1 MATRGIDTTLCN
13 SDYIVYLSAPLLLGR
28 YLTIEDIGTNPSF
41 FTSHSIVISTT
52 SGYTFLGGG
61 SSEYIRSPGESL
73 TFATM
78 TSNWRLLNTVPF
90 TRSGLAYLSTAS
102 TTNLYLR
109 GSFSNTGEIR
119 IQNILS
125 ATAIDSQRS
134 ATIRGIPTVTGN
146 DLASTVQGLGT
157 LGFLSSIPFINSS
170 LVSTVNSLG
179 TYGYVSSTQLQSTFV
194 GLGQTY
200 VSTPSLVSTVGGL
213 GSLYISSPHL
223 TSTVEGLGTFGYI
236 STPSLVSTV
245 KGFESIYVSTS
256 QLTSTVGGILLLTA
270 SNSQSTFQNL
280 GLIYVSSASL
290 VSTVQ
295 GLSNIG
301 YITPTQYTSTI
312 IGLSSN
318 SQSNVTSTLTGLGSL
333 GYISVLQLV
342 SSVSSVL
349 SNRDS
354 TVSTQLSSLGSIY
367 VSSLSLQSTVAGLG
381 SNYVSSLSLQS
392 TVGGL
397 SASNASN
404 LVSTYIN
411 LGTYYILSSQL
422 ISTTTGISNENS
434 LRILST
440 ITGLGSTYISTDS
453 LQSTIEGLGTA
464 GYASVSQLVSTTSNI
479 TNAPSTQI
487 NSTLAG
493 LGSLT
498 YISVAQLK
506 STVTGITTLYTS
518 NLISTVNTLGQTYIS
533 SLSLQSTFAGLGSL
547 DYISVDHLISTTIGL
562 SNNSSNIVTG
572 STIAGLGSTYISSA
586 SFQSTMLGITVN
598 PSSNSPN
605 IGSTVAGLGSVGYI
619 STPALP
625 STVAGLG
632 MYYLSSGTL
641 ISTIT
646 GLQSNVTYSQLYN
659 NPALITTAGLTTRI
673 VNSLG
678 NPYEQLTDLRTTTNQ
693 ILGSY
698 TYYFDSFMVSTV
710 YNATSGFTSVC
721 VSVDG
726 TTVFATK
733 NASIIHAGTGTTLT
747 TLSHS
752 IQGITCSSSYF
763 YVTASNQ
770 IIQIGISSPYT
781 QTIIANTTNVAG
793 FCNSSSPFTP
803 STASTVTFSNPTGI
817 AFDSSQTFLYI
828 CDTGNNAIRRMQ
840 INPFS
845 VTTLASIPNPSGI
858 AVDSSNYAYIV
869 CSTGNLYQLSLIT
882 SNLTLLSTTYSSP
895 TGICLDPSNS
905 FAYITNTGSNTVI
918 QRTLASGSN
927 LSLGIGEAGY
937 TDGAAWLKSGSQPF
951 ARFTSPR
958 GIFYGSDGF
967 IYIADGF
974 VRKLLPQKYT
984 STLSGLYEYRK
995 VGTIPITSSSVIN
1008 TTSNQFVIASNLVSI
1023 TTSPNIV
1030 LSNATLYITSN
1041 IDATGYTVSA
1051 ATFTASNGLSGG
1063 PNYGFYFGDGTHVTS
1078 ISDRRLKEDIQ
1089 PITNALDKVNSLQAV
1104 NYRLHRDPS
1113 KKWIGYVAQDVERIL
1128 PEIVRT
1134 DDSPEGWK
1142 SIQYTNLPAL
1152 IIEAVKELHV
1162 KYARIQYLCR

>member
-52 SGYTFLGGG
+52 SGYSFLGGT
-61 SSEYIRSPGESL
+61 SSEYIRTPGGEL

-78 TSNWRLLNTVPF
+78 ASNWRLLNTAPF

-102 TTNLYLR
+102 TTHLYLR

-125 ATAIDSQRS
+125 ATAIDAQT
-134 ATIRGIPTVTGN
+134 APTIQGIPTVMGS
-146 DLASTVQGLGT
+146 DLVSTVGGLGT
-157 LGFLSSIPFINSS
+157 LGFLSSIPFINES
-170 LVSTVNSLG
+170 LVSTVKSLG
-179 TYGYVSSTQLQSTFV
+179 TYGYVSSTQLQSTFI

-200 VSTPSLVSTVGGL
+200 ISTPSLVSTVGGL

-223 TSTVEGLGTFGYI
+223 TSTVQGLGSFGYL
-236 STPSLVSTV
+236 SAPSLVSSV
-245 KGFESIYVSTS
+245 KALETIYISTS
-256 QLTSTVGGILLLTA
+256 QLTSTVGGILFVTS
-270 SNSQSTFQNL
+270 SNSQSTFQKL

-312 IGLSSN
+312 VGLSSN
-318 SQSNVTSTLTGLGSL
+318 SQSNVTSTSTGLGSL
-333 GYISVLQLV
+333 GYISASQLV

-354 TVSTQLSSLGSIY
+354 TVSIQISSLGSLY

-381 SNYVSSLSLQS
+381 SNYVSSASLYS

-411 LGTYYILSSQL
+411 LGTYYISTAQL
-422 ISTTTGISNENS
+422 VSTTTGISSVHS
-434 LRILST
+434 LRITST
-440 ITGLGSTYISTDS
+440 TSGLGSTYISTPS
-453 LQSTIEGLGTA
+453 LQSTIAGLGTA
-464 GYASVSQLVSTTSNI
+464 GYVSVSQLVSTTSSI
-479 TNAPSTQI
+479 TTVPSTQI
-487 NSTLAG
+487 QSTLAG

-498 YISVAQLK
+498 YISVAQLT
-506 STVTGITTLYTS
+506 STVTGTTNIYTS

-547 DYISVDHLISTTIGL
+547 NYISVAHLISTTIGL
-562 SNNSSNIVTG
+562 SNNSSNAVTG

-586 SFQSTMLGITVN
+586 SFQSTILGITVTT
-598 PSSNSPN
+598 SSNSPN
-605 IGSTVAGLGSVGYI
+605 ITSTVAGLGSVGYI

-625 STVAGLG
+625 STFAGLG

-641 ISTIT
+641 VSTIT
-646 GLQSNVTYSQLYN
+646 GLQSNVTYSQVQTMPTLVT
-659 NPALITTAGLTTRI
+659 PATLTTRI

-678 NPYEQLTDLRTTTNQ
+678 NPYEQVADLRNTTNQ

-710 YNATSGFTSVC
+710 YNATNGFTSVC

-726 TTVFATK
+726 TSVFATK
-733 NASIIHAGTGTTLT
+733 TTSIVNAGTGSTLT
-747 TLSHS
+747 TLSQS
-752 IQGITCSSSYF
+752 IQGITCSATNF

-770 IIQIGISSPYT
+770 IIEIGISSPYT
-781 QTIIANTTNVAG
+781 QTVIANTTNDPG
-793 FCNSSSPFTP
+793 FSNSSSPSSP
-803 STASTVTFSNPTGI
+803 STASTVSFSNPTGI
-817 AFDSSQTFLYI
+817 AIDASGTFLYI

-840 INPFS
+840 INPLS

-858 AVDSSNYAYIV
+858 AVDSSSTYAYIV

-882 SNLTLLSTTYSSP
+882 SNLTLLSTTYASP
-895 TGICLDPSNS
+895 MGICLDPSNT

-918 QRTLASGSN
+918 QLTLVTGSN
-927 LSLGIGEAGY
+927 LILGLGQG

-951 ARFTSPR
+951 ATFTSPS

-995 VGTIPITSSSVIN
+995 VTTIPITSSSVIN
-1008 TTSNQFVIASNLVSI
+1008 TTSNQFIIASNLVSI

-1030 LSNATLYITSN
+1030 ISNATLYITSN
-1041 IDATGYTVSA
+1041 IDATGYTVTA
-1051 ATFTASNGLSGG
+1051 ATFTASNGRSGG

-1078 ISDRRLKEDIQ
+1078 ISDRRLKEDIR

-1104 NYRLHRDPS
+1104 KYRLQRDPS
-1113 KKWIGYVAQDVERIL
+1113 RTWIGYIAQDVEQIL

-1134 DDSPEGWK
+1134 DDSPERWK

-1152 IIEAVKELHV
+1152 IIQAVKELHA
-1162 KYARIQYLCR
+1162 KYARIQSLCR